1 MKQKTIKKAAA
12 KKAPV
17 IKAQPVNHI
26 ISKTEG
32 AAMVARFDA
41 SRTSLANVFFSK
53 GREFDKSLF
62 EKLLKLKGCS
72 KIRIYNAVNAKGE
85 HTFVITAV
93 AVIAATKTKPS
104 TSKDIYF
111 KMKPSAKATAT
122 TKKTAQR
129 ASAMPDTDGVGNQG
143 QQCPAYDENN
153 TAL

>member
-1 MKQKTIKKAAA
+1 MKQKPIKKAAS

-32 AAMVARFDA
+32 AAMIARFEA
-41 SRTSLANVFFSK
+41 NKNSLGSIFFSK

-62 EKLLKLKGCS
+62 EKLLKLKDCK
-72 KIRIYNAVNAKGE
+72 KIRIYNAVNNENE

-93 AVIAATKTKPS
+93 TVIPGTKTKRS
-104 TSKDIYF
+104 SSKDIYF
-111 KMKPSAKATAT
+111 KIKPAVKAKTKSGMMMRSAGA
-122 TKKTAQR
+122 
-129 ASAMPDTDGVGNQG
+129 DTEGVGNRG
-143 QQCPAYDENN
+143 QQCPAYDDNN